1 MKNIT
6 KKYVTFVL
14 LICSIFIFSIP
25 TFAYQQPIYVKIN
38 GTNLVYKD
46 AAPQITNQR
55 AMVPIRET
63 AEALGATLEWN
74 KTTET
79 MTIIKGNRVS
89 VHKMR
94 SNVITVNGVAKTFD
108 TPSINVKDRTLM
120 PVLMLSEAIGN
131 NVTWDNATRTVNIIA
146 TGAYITAASPNKDTV
161 ESGERIIL
169 TVAASSGT
177 ERVKIMDIND
187 GTLISENTTYT
198 TNPDGTKTFSI
209 PFTPSVTKNTYK
221 SLKVVGGTLST
232 YNENADA
239 YKIVPITI
247 VANTQGKIL
256 EVKPNKTEIGRGDE
270 IKLTIKADSSTQK
283 IKIVDET
290 NSSFKEV
297 VNYKIENNLNVFETN
312 MSFNSRGEVVL
323 KLFAGNSNGYGTSYE
338 TVKINI
344 GGAGSTNTAKK
355 NAKLTFHDLF
365 IVNDRNYVGEKTE
378 LKISASS
385 DIVRIE
391 VFDEEDRSVDR
402 VFAPVAKDEENNDY
416 TWSLLAPI
424 AKEGRNQFKIV
435 GYNRNNE
442 TVKENLSII
451 GSSFNKSDLHII
463 SISQR
468 DYDAMIGDTVKF
480 TVKTTRAADK
490 LKVMEGGSEVQT
502 LTSSS
507 TEGDYKVWDFRIKIT
522 DSNKDRLSVIAYNGN
537 LTDSAK
543 LSAYISTAEK
553 AKIYDVKVEN
563 SEVYLNEYIRIT
575 VYTNKPV
582 TRVWVEDQ
590 SGYRVTSV
598 KTNYDRVSGQEY
610 EWDLRIPA
618 EEVGE
623 RIMYNVY
630 AQDGNGTK
638 VDTYFRIKV
647 KKQS

>member
-6 KKYVTFVL
+6 KKYLTFVL

-221 SLKVVGGTLST
+221 SLKIVGGTLST

-365 IVNDRNYVGEKTE
+365 IVNNRNYVGEKTE

-391 VFDEEDRSVDR
+391 VFDEENRSVDR
-402 VFAPVAKDEENNDY
+402 VFAPVAKDEQNNDY

-435 GYNRNNE
+435 GYNNNNE

-451 GSSFNKSDLHII
+451 GSSFNKSDLNII

-468 DYDAMIGDTVKF
+468 DYNAMIGDTVKF

-630 AQDGNGTK
+630 AQDGNGAK

>member
-6 KKYVTFVL
+6 KKYLTFVL

-169 TVAASSGT
+169 TVAASSET

-221 SLKVVGGTLST
+221 SLKIVGGTLST

-365 IVNDRNYVGEKTE
+365 IVNNRNYVGEKTE

-391 VFDEEDRSVDR
+391 VFDEENRSVDR
-402 VFAPVAKDEENNDY
+402 VFAPVAKDEQNNDY

-435 GYNRNNE
+435 GYNSNNE

-451 GSSFNKSDLHII
+451 GSSFNKSDLNII

-468 DYDAMIGDTVKF
+468 DYNAMIGDTVKF

>member
-6 KKYVTFVL
+6 KKYLTFVL
-14 LICSIFIFSIP
+14 LICSIFIFSVP

-46 AAPQITNQR
+46 ASPQITNQR

-480 TVKTTRAADK
+480 NVKTTRAADK

>member
-6 KKYVTFVL
+6 KKYLTFVL

-221 SLKVVGGTLST
+221 SLKIVGGTLST

-283 IKIVDET
+283 IKIVDEI

-365 IVNDRNYVGEKTE
+365 IVNNRNYVGEKTE

-402 VFAPVAKDEENNDY
+402 VFAPVAKDEQNNDY

-435 GYNRNNE
+435 GYNSNNE

-451 GSSFNKSDLHII
+451 GSSFNKSDLNII

-468 DYDAMIGDTVKF
+468 DYNAMIGDTVKF
-480 TVKTTRAADK
+480 TVKTTRVADK

>member
-6 KKYVTFVL
+6 KKYLTFVL

-221 SLKVVGGTLST
+221 SLKIVGGTLST

-365 IVNDRNYVGEKTE
+365 IVNNRNYVGEKTE

-402 VFAPVAKDEENNDY
+402 VFAPVAKDEQNNDY

-435 GYNRNNE
+435 GYNSNNE

-451 GSSFNKSDLHII
+451 GSSFNKSDLNII

-468 DYDAMIGDTVKF
+468 DYNAMIGDTVKF
-480 TVKTTRAADK
+480 TVKTTRVADK

>member
-6 KKYVTFVL
+6 KKYLTFVL

-221 SLKVVGGTLST
+221 SLKIVGGTLST

-365 IVNDRNYVGEKTE
+365 IVNNRNYVGEKTE

-391 VFDEEDRSVDR
+391 VFDEENRSVDR
-402 VFAPVAKDEENNDY
+402 VFAPVAKDEQNNDY

-435 GYNRNNE
+435 GYNSNNE

-451 GSSFNKSDLHII
+451 GSSFNKSDLNII

-468 DYDAMIGDTVKF
+468 DYNAMIGDTVKF
-480 TVKTTRAADK
+480 TVKTTRVADK

-507 TEGDYKVWDFRIKIT
+507 IEGDYKVWDFRIKIT

-630 AQDGNGTK
+630 AQDGNGAK

>member
-6 KKYVTFVL
+6 KKYLTFVL

-94 SNVITVNGVAKTFD
+94 SNVITVNGIAKTFD

-161 ESGERIIL
+161 ESGQRIIL

-221 SLKVVGGTLST
+221 SLKIVGGTLST

-365 IVNDRNYVGEKTE
+365 IVNNRNYVGEKTE

-402 VFAPVAKDEENNDY
+402 VFAPVAKDEQNNDY

-435 GYNRNNE
+435 GYNSNNE

-451 GSSFNKSDLHII
+451 GSSFNKSDLNII

-468 DYDAMIGDTVKF
+468 DYNAMIGDTVKF